1 MVFFVPDVVDI
12 LQVVRT
18 GVDLATISLFSVL
31 VFTKLLWVTVVSK
44 FGSVSVH
51 AAVTVPTTA
60 ASDAERLN
68 AVDKAWLNSAAT
80 ELVRVV
86 DVVVDGFNVVK
97 ALVVDASTE
106 DCEVSILFFRPS
118 AVKTDGNKA
127 AKLWFA
133 FSLSK
138 ED

>member
-1 MVFFVPDVVDI
+1 MVDI
-12 LQVVRT
+12 LPVVGT
-18 GVDLATISLFSVL
+18 DVDLATISLFSIL
-31 VFTKLLWVTVVSK
+31 LFAKLLWVTVVSNL
-44 FGSVSVH
+44 GSVSVH

-80 ELVRVV
+80 EPVRVV
-86 DVVVDGFNVVK
+86 DAGVDGFNVVE
-97 ALVVDASTE
+97 ALVVEASPE
-106 DCEVSILFFRPS
+106 DCEASILFFRPS

>member
-1 MVFFVPDVVDI
+1 MVVI
-12 LQVVRT
+12 LLVVRT
-18 GVDLATISLFSVL
+18 DVDLATISLFSVL
-31 VFTKLLWVTVVSK
+31 LFAELLWVTVVSN

-51 AAVTVPTTA
+51 SAVTVPTTA

-86 DVVVDGFNVVK
+86 DVVDGFNVVK